1 MPGAIVGAKA
11 YRFFKM
17 FLFRTKSCS
26 YNQTKI
32 KAMKKIEAII
42 RASKYDELK
51 QSLHEID
58 VDFFSWWDVTGQG
71 NDTKFKKEIFRGSI
85 RETSLIS
92 RRLLSIVV
100 RDIKLEETIK
110 CILKH
115 AQTGEVGDGKIFVSE
130 ISAAYRIRTGESG
143 DESLFIKDSSLH
155 AYDFHESSAAGQR

>member
-1 MPGAIVGAKA
+1 
-11 YRFFKM
+11 
-17 FLFRTKSCS
+17 
-26 YNQTKI
+26 
-32 KAMKKIEAII
+32 MKKIEAII
-42 RASKYDELK
+42 RTSKYEELK

-71 NDTKFKKEIFRGSI
+71 NDTKFKKEIYRGSI

-100 RDIKLEETIK
+100 RDINFEKTIK

-115 AQTGEVGDGKIFVSE
+115 AKTGEVGDGKIFVSE
-130 ISAAYRIRTGESG
+130 ITDAYRIRTGESG

-155 AYDFHESSAAGQR
+155 AYDYHQSAAAGQR